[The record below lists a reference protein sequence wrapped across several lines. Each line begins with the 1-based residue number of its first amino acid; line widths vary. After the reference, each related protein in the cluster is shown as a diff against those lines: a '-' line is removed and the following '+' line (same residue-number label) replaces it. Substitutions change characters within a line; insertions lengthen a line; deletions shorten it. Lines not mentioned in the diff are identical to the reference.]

1 MLRRKDSAHRD
12 HISMWVNKNLV
23 FFYLK
28 LIEVKHLSKLMKNNF
43 FVGVVA
49 ASECP
54 SVVLILN
61 YDVCFF

>member
-1 MLRRKDSAHRD
+1 
-12 HISMWVNKNLV
+12 MWVNKNLV

-49 ASECP
+49 ASECLLCGADFELRCVFLLAP
-54 SVVLILN
+54 INVSK
-61 YDVCFF
+61 